1 MSRPV
6 VLTLV
11 LSLVGGAAVHAQS
24 AAPAAQGAPRH
35 SSTATLGATTVIVEH
50 GQPAWNDQRLGQ
62 LAQLAQQGGGAWRL
76 GSEGLTTL
84 VVKGG
89 PVFFGEE
96 LIQPGR
102 YGFNLMPTGENQ
114 YSFVVFEPKNEAN
127 APQMLGDE
135 PNQLVPATFSGD
147 AVEVVAAMSI
157 DFAAT
162 GETGTC
168 TLAWGPLRLVAPLS
182 AAAVTT
188 AEIELNGNPAKTTWY
203 RRALVEGTDCTRPR
217 IAGKIDF
224 EIDGSDCSMNVY
236 VMIEGEQLVAV
247 MRNRERETAEAQN
260 KTIEAGMARFDALI
274 QQFGP
279 QAEAQING
287 MKRQAQRQQI
297 KNELLLEETA
307 NCPDNLRF
315 ATACEAGR
323 PGILHCEVF
332 QTRRSINLELAL
344 GGKKGVIRIDEN
356 LFALTGSS
364 P

>member
-6 VLTLV
+6 VLALV
-11 LSLVGGAAVHAQS
+11 LSLAAGTAASAQS
-24 AAPAAQGAPRH
+24 AAPATQGAPRH
-35 SSTATLGATTVIVEH
+35 TSTATLGDATLIVEH

-62 LAQLAQQGGGAWRL
+62 LGQLAQQGGAWRL
-76 GSEGLTTL
+76 GSEGITTL

-89 PVFFGEE
+89 PVFFGDE
-96 LIQPGR
+96 LVQPGR
-102 YGFNLMPTGENQ
+102 YGFNLIPAAENQ
-114 YSFVVFEPKNEAN
+114 FSFVVFEPKNEAN

-135 PNQLVPATFSGD
+135 PNQVVAATFTGD
-147 AVEVVAAMSI
+147 APEVVAALSI

-168 TLAWGPLRLVAPLS
+168 TLAWGPLRLVAPM
-182 AAAVTT
+182 AAAGLTV

-203 RRALVEGTDCTRPR
+203 RRALVEGADCSRPM

-236 VMIEGEQLVAV
+236 AMIEGDQLVAV
-247 MRNRERETAEAQN
+247 MRNREREVAEAQN
-260 KTIEAGMARFDALI
+260 KTIEAGMARFDAML

-279 QAEAQING
+279 QAEAQIGG
-287 MKRQAQRQQI
+287 MRRQAQRQQI

-315 ATACEAGR
+315 STPCEAGKA
-323 PGILHCEVF
+323 GVLQCEVF
-332 QTRRSINLELAL
+332 QTRRSINLEMAL
-344 GGKKGVIRIDEN
+344 GGRKGVIRIDES

-364 P
+364 S